1 MEFTL
6 ENLFSPF
13 KILTYGSPQ
22 QNKEESDRIEDVIW
36 RDPEDKLEIECVEL
50 RDEKED
56 DDEDDGHHRSKLER
70 GFQ

>member
-1 MEFTL
+1 M
-6 ENLFSPF
+6 
-13 KILTYGSPQ
+13 
-22 QNKEESDRIEDVIW
+22 IW
-36 RDPEDKLEIECVEL
+36 RDPEYKLEIESVEL